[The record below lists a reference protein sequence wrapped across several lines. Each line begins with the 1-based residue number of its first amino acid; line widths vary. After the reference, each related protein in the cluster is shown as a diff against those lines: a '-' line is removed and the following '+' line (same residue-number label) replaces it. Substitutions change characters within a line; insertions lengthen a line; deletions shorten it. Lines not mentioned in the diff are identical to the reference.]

1 MKTYLIERLGEF
13 ALMTAMASVMF
24 IALIPLA

>member
-1 MKTYLIERLGEF
+1 MKTDLIERLGEV
-13 ALMTAMASVMF
+13 ALMTAMASVMI